1 MARKIAFMLFSLLV
15 IFSSSAVAK
24 GADPIGSLI
33 SLNQQMIQSAKDG
46 NLQSVEKTFSQ
57 FKTVWKK
64 EEPAI
69 KKENISSYSKM
80 NSNIAMISLSL
91 INKDTKKVQAALS
104 ELGSHLETY
113 RQAVTLKDAA
123 GGSSRL
129 TLSAYIQSLK
139 ETKQLIKSSQTA
151 EAQAKIDQ
159 LVTNW
164 LAVEGDVVSQ
174 SKTAYTISEE
184 NLALMKAEAE
194 NRPDQAIKHIDEMIQ
209 LLEPIASSSYSW
221 LDAALI
227 PVREGMEALL
237 VIGALLTMTKKARV
251 TRSSAWI
258 WGGASL
264 GMLVSLGAGV
274 GVTLLF
280 SSNIFGENN
289 FLLGGVT
296 GILSAVMLL
305 YVGVW
310 LHRNAS
316 MDKWREKINTQ
327 KSQALKKGSLLSFA
341 LIAFLAVVRE
351 GLETVIFFIG
361 LVGKLR
367 LTELIG
373 GTAAGLLIL
382 AAAGF
387 LMIKLGMRIPLKP
400 FFLLSMAVV
409 LYMCVKFLGTGVH
422 SLQLADILPSD
433 AESWLP
439 SVSFLGIYPS
449 IYSTIP
455 QLIIIGFLA
464 VALVMEI
471 LKIKSNRREVAK

>member
-1 MARKIAFMLFSLLV
+1 MARGLALILFSLLMV
-15 IFSSSAVAK
+15 FGSAAH
-24 GADPIGSLI
+24 AEDDPIAVLI
-33 SLNQQMIQSAKDG
+33 QLNKQMIESVKDG
-46 NLQSVEKTFSQ
+46 DIDTAQQTFET
-57 FKTVWKK
+57 FKAKWKK
-64 EEPAI
+64 EEPSI
-69 KKENISSYSKM
+69 KKENLSSHSKM
-80 NSNIAMISLSL
+80 DSNIAMISLSF
-91 INKDTKKVQAALS
+91 INQDADKLKTQLEELS
-104 ELGSHLETY
+104 SHLETY
-113 RQAVTLKDAA
+113 QQAVVLKKT
-123 GGSSRL
+123 SSGQSRASL
-129 TLSAYIQSLK
+129 TAYIQSLK
-139 ETKQLIKSSQTA
+139 DTKQLIQKNQLDQASSA
-151 EAQAKIDQ
+151 IDN
-159 LVTNW
+159 LITSW

-174 SKTAYTISEE
+174 SKEAYTTSEE
-184 NLALMKAEAE
+184 NLALMKAEIDSHPE
-194 NRPDQAIKHIDEMIQ
+194 KVSKQIDEMIQ

-221 LDAALI
+221 WDAALI
-227 PVREGMEALL
+227 PIREGMEALL

-251 TRSSAWI
+251 TRSSTWI
-258 WGGASL
+258 WGGASA
-264 GMLVSLGAGV
+264 GMVISLAAGI

-296 GILSAVMLL
+296 GVLSAVMLL

-327 KSQALKKGSLLSFA
+327 KSQALKKRSLLSFG

-361 LVGKLR
+361 LVGKLP

-373 GTAAGLLIL
+373 GTAAGLIVLVIV
-382 AAAGF
+382 GV

-422 SLQLADILPSD
+422 SLQLAGILPSD

-439 SVSFLGIYPS
+439 SISVLGIYPS
-449 IYSTIP
+449 VYSTVP
-455 QLIIIGFLA
+455 QLLILLFLLI
-464 VALVMEI
+464 ALVSEA
-471 LKIKSNRREVAK
+471 AKHFTNGKELTK

>member
-1 MARKIAFMLFSLLV
+1 MARGLALILFSLLMV
-15 IFSSSAVAK
+15 FGSAAH
-24 GADPIGSLI
+24 AEDDPIAALI
-33 SLNQQMIQSAKDG
+33 QLNKQMIESVKDG
-46 NLQSVEKTFSQ
+46 DIDSAQQTFET
-57 FKTVWKK
+57 FKAKWKK
-64 EEPAI
+64 EEPSI
-69 KKENISSYSKM
+69 KKENLSSHSKM
-80 NSNIAMISLSL
+80 DSNIAMISLSF
-91 INKDTKKVQAALS
+91 INQDADKLKTQLEELS
-104 ELGSHLETY
+104 SHLETY
-113 RQAVTLKDAA
+113 QQAVVLKKT
-123 GGSSRL
+123 SSGQSRASL
-129 TLSAYIQSLK
+129 TAYIQSLK
-139 ETKQLIKSSQTA
+139 DTKQLIQKNQLDQASSA
-151 EAQAKIDQ
+151 IDN
-159 LVTNW
+159 LITSW

-174 SKTAYTISEE
+174 SKEAYTTSEE
-184 NLALMKAEAE
+184 NLALMKAEIDSHPE
-194 NRPDQAIKHIDEMIQ
+194 KVSKQIDEMIQ

-221 LDAALI
+221 WDAALI
-227 PVREGMEALL
+227 PIREGMEALL

-251 TRSSAWI
+251 TRSSTWI
-258 WGGASL
+258 WGGASA
-264 GMLVSLGAGV
+264 GMVVSLAAGI

-296 GILSAVMLL
+296 GVLSAVMLL

-327 KSQALKKGSLLSFA
+327 KSQALKKRSLLSFG

-361 LVGKLR
+361 LVGKLP

-373 GTAAGLLIL
+373 GTAAGLIVLVIV
-382 AAAGF
+382 GV

-422 SLQLADILPSD
+422 SLQLAGILPSD

-439 SVSFLGIYPS
+439 SVSVLGIYPS
-449 IYSTIP
+449 VYSTVP
-455 QLIIIGFLA
+455 QLLILLFLLI
-464 VALVMEI
+464 VLVSEA
-471 LKIKSNRREVAK
+471 AKHFTNGKELTK

>member
-1 MARKIAFMLFSLLV
+1 MARGLALILFSLLMV
-15 IFSSSAVAK
+15 FGSAAH
-24 GADPIGSLI
+24 AEDDPIAALI
-33 SLNQQMIQSAKDG
+33 QLNKQMIESVKDG
-46 NLQSVEKTFSQ
+46 DIDSAQQTFET
-57 FKTVWKK
+57 FKAKWKK
-64 EEPAI
+64 EEPSI
-69 KKENISSYSKM
+69 KKENLSSHSKM
-80 NSNIAMISLSL
+80 DSNIAMISLSF
-91 INKDTKKVQAALS
+91 INQDADKLKTQLEELS
-104 ELGSHLETY
+104 SHLETY
-113 RQAVTLKDAA
+113 QQAVVLKKT
-123 GGSSRL
+123 SSGQSRASL
-129 TLSAYIQSLK
+129 TAYIQSLK
-139 ETKQLIKSSQTA
+139 DTKQLIQKNQLDQASSA
-151 EAQAKIDQ
+151 IDN
-159 LVTNW
+159 LITSW

-174 SKTAYTISEE
+174 SKEAYTTSEE
-184 NLALMKAEAE
+184 NLALMKAEIDSHPE
-194 NRPDQAIKHIDEMIQ
+194 KVSKQIDEMIQ

-221 LDAALI
+221 WDAALI
-227 PVREGMEALL
+227 PIREGMEALL

-251 TRSSAWI
+251 TRSSTWI
-258 WGGASL
+258 WGGASA
-264 GMLVSLGAGV
+264 GMVVSLAAGI

-296 GILSAVMLL
+296 GVLSAVMLL

-327 KSQALKKGSLLSFA
+327 KSQALKKRSLLSFG

-361 LVGKLR
+361 LVGKLP

-373 GTAAGLLIL
+373 GTAAGLIVLVIV
-382 AAAGF
+382 GV

-422 SLQLADILPSD
+422 SLQLAGILPSD

-439 SVSFLGIYPS
+439 SVSVLGIYPS
-449 IYSTIP
+449 MYSTVP
-455 QLIIIGFLA
+455 QLLILLFLLI
-464 VALVMEI
+464 ALVSEA
-471 LKIKSNRREVAK
+471 AKHFTNGKELTK

>member
-1 MARKIAFMLFSLLV
+1 MARGLALILFSLLMV
-15 IFSSSAVAK
+15 FGSAAH
-24 GADPIGSLI
+24 AEDDPIAVLI
-33 SLNQQMIQSAKDG
+33 QLNKQMIESVKDG
-46 NLQSVEKTFSQ
+46 DIDTAQQTFET
-57 FKTVWKK
+57 FKAKWKK
-64 EEPAI
+64 EEPSI
-69 KKENISSYSKM
+69 KKENLSSHSKM
-80 NSNIAMISLSL
+80 DSNIAMISLSF
-91 INKDTKKVQAALS
+91 INQDADKLKTQLEELS
-104 ELGSHLETY
+104 SHLETY
-113 RQAVTLKDAA
+113 QQAVVLKKT
-123 GGSSRL
+123 SSGQSRASL
-129 TLSAYIQSLK
+129 TAYIQSLK
-139 ETKQLIKSSQTA
+139 DTKQLIQKNQLDQASSA
-151 EAQAKIDQ
+151 IDN
-159 LVTNW
+159 LITSW

-174 SKTAYTISEE
+174 SKEAYTTSEE
-184 NLALMKAEAE
+184 NLALMKAEIDSHPE
-194 NRPDQAIKHIDEMIQ
+194 KVSKQIDEMIQ

-221 LDAALI
+221 WDAALI
-227 PVREGMEALL
+227 PIREGMEALL

-251 TRSSAWI
+251 TRSSTWI
-258 WGGASL
+258 WGGASA
-264 GMLVSLGAGV
+264 GMVVSLAAGI

-296 GILSAVMLL
+296 GVLSAVMLL

-327 KSQALKKGSLLSFA
+327 KSQALKKRSLLSFG

-361 LVGKLR
+361 LVGKLP

-373 GTAAGLLIL
+373 GTAAGLIVLVIV
-382 AAAGF
+382 GV

-422 SLQLADILPSD
+422 SLQLAGILPSD

-439 SVSFLGIYPS
+439 SVSVLGIYPS
-449 IYSTIP
+449 VYSTVP
-455 QLIIIGFLA
+455 QLLILLFLLI
-464 VALVMEI
+464 ALVSEA
-471 LKIKSNRREVAK
+471 AKHFTNGKELTK

>member
-1 MARKIAFMLFSLLV
+1 MARGLALILFSLLMV
-15 IFSSSAVAK
+15 FGSAAH
-24 GADPIGSLI
+24 AEDDPIAALI
-33 SLNQQMIQSAKDG
+33 QLNKQMIESVKDG
-46 NLQSVEKTFSQ
+46 DIDSAQQTFET
-57 FKTVWKK
+57 FKAKWKK
-64 EEPAI
+64 EEPSI
-69 KKENISSYSKM
+69 KKENLSSHSKM
-80 NSNIAMISLSL
+80 DSNIAMISLSF
-91 INKDTKKVQAALS
+91 INQDADKLKTQLEELS
-104 ELGSHLETY
+104 SHLETY
-113 RQAVTLKDAA
+113 QQAVVLKKT
-123 GGSSRL
+123 SSGQSRASL
-129 TLSAYIQSLK
+129 TAYIQSLK
-139 ETKQLIKSSQTA
+139 DTKQLIQKNQLDQASST
-151 EAQAKIDQ
+151 IDN
-159 LVTNW
+159 LITSW

-174 SKTAYTISEE
+174 SKEAYTTSEE
-184 NLALMKAEAE
+184 NLALMKAEIDSHPE
-194 NRPDQAIKHIDEMIQ
+194 KVSKQIDEMIQ

-221 LDAALI
+221 WDAALI
-227 PVREGMEALL
+227 PIREGMEALL

-251 TRSSAWI
+251 TRSSTWI
-258 WGGASL
+258 WGGASA
-264 GMLVSLGAGV
+264 GMVVSLAAGI

-296 GILSAVMLL
+296 GVLSAVMLL

-327 KSQALKKGSLLSFA
+327 KSQALKKRSLLSFG

-361 LVGKLR
+361 LVGKLP

-373 GTAAGLLIL
+373 GTAAGLIVLVIV
-382 AAAGF
+382 GV

-422 SLQLADILPSD
+422 SLQLAGILPSD

-439 SVSFLGIYPS
+439 SVSVLGIYPS
-449 IYSTIP
+449 VYSTVP
-455 QLIIIGFLA
+455 QLLILLFLLI
-464 VALVMEI
+464 VLVSEA
-471 LKIKSNRREVAK
+471 AKHFTNGKELTK